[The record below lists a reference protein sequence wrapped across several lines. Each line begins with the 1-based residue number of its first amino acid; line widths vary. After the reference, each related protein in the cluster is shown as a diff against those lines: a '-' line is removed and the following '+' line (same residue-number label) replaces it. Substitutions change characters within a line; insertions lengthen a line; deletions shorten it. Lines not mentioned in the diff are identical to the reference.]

1 MKDDN
6 LEVTDFD
13 KEVAH
18 KIRDLVSDLNRKLRK
33 QISNKD
39 QLSISE
45 LNVIKLL
52 FENGKVFPS
61 EICSHFNLSS
71 QYVSQVLGKL
81 QTLGLITR
89 KQAGTDKRKVFA
101 IITKAGEKW
110 LKNSRQ
116 EREEWLA
123 TSIASVLTKSEK
135 ETILDAIQLL
145 NKAVDSNS
153 I

>member
-6 LEVTDFD
+6 LEISDLD

-18 KIRDLVSDLNRKLRK
+18 MVRDLVSHLNRKLRK
-33 QISNKD
+33 QISNEN

-52 FENGKVFPS
+52 FENGQVLPS

-71 QYVSQVLGKL
+71 QYVSQILGKL

-89 KQAGTDKRKVFA
+89 KQAGADKRKNFA
-101 IITKAGEKW
+101 IITKAGKKW

-123 TSIASVLTKSEK
+123 TSISTVLTGPEK
-135 ETILDAIQLL
+135 EIVMQAVKLL
-145 NKAVDSNS
+145 NKTLDMV
-153 I
+153 

>member
-6 LEVTDFD
+6 LEITDFD

-18 KIRDLVSDLNRKLRK
+18 RLRDLVSHLNRKLRK

-52 FENGKVFPS
+52 FENGEVLPS
-61 EICSHFNLSS
+61 EICGHFNLSS
-71 QYVSQVLGKL
+71 QYVSQILGKL

-89 KQAGTDKRKVFA
+89 KQAGTDKRKNFA

-110 LKNSRQ
+110 LKISRQ

-123 TSIASVLTKSEK
+123 TSIASVLTNLEK
-135 ETILDAIQLL
+135 EAILNAIQLL
-145 NKAVDSNS
+145 NKTVGSE
-153 I
+153 